1 MNAILALQ
9 DLPEATDGLMEP
21 DGITGLTSHI
31 SVFSDCSSEYACP
44 ITL

>member
-1 MNAILALQ
+1 MNPILALQ

-31 SVFSDCSSEYACP
+31 SITSDCSSALDCP
-44 ITL
+44 VTL